1 MGYPYGL
8 SSSLIHRYE
17 VSRYRR
23 SIQQTLLHFFNLKT
37 QALANMLFSAPPR
50 VGELKK
56 PREKKT
62 LLPASLE
69 RRVPHPSLFV
79 QHGRAQY
86 RGTLQAAAIA
96 SAGAFHAAHRYQRVP
111 HFTIKLPSPLSKCFT
126 LVYHTMPDGQTLILK
141 DTSEKHTSISR
152 PADHKL
158 KAQTY
163 GNKSIPQGAED
174 SLDIEASA
182 FTRLDERIDVIVQQ
196 ILPDIPH
203 LVSVPTKTPYVREF
217 PNENLNT
224 PFEDWE
230 VQKLQHMTLVSNG
243 SRGVAWVKGNWLE
256 EYNAAS
262 PYSGFRSGTA
272 TPRSERD
279 ANRIRTKMTLADYKA
294 NKRPTSSSQPPRLGG
309 SQAVPNGQS
318 RYDIDLTL
326 CKATSANLWQ
336 HLEGSRFTYATN
348 DRSDR

>member
-1 MGYPYGL
+1 ML
-8 SSSLIHRYE
+8 SS
-17 VSRYRR
+17 
-23 SIQQTLLHFFNLKT
+23 
-37 QALANMLFSAPPR
+37 APLR
-50 VGELKK
+50 VRELKK
-56 PREKKT
+56 PRERKT

-79 QHGRAQY
+79 QHGRSSISWNSSSY
-86 RGTLQAAAIA
+86 CSCHCRCSSCRPL
-96 SAGAFHAAHRYQRVP
+96 
-111 HFTIKLPSPLSKCFT
+111 LSKPPSFYHQTTRSAFEVFYT

-141 DTSEKHTSISR
+141 DTSGKHTSISR
-152 PADHKL
+152 PTDHKL
-158 KAQTY
+158 KAQTN
-163 GNKSIPQGAED
+163 GSKSILEGPED
-174 SLDIEASA
+174 SLDIKASA

-262 PYSGFRSGTA
+262 PYSGVRSGTA

-294 NKRPTSSSQPPRLGG
+294 NKRPTSSFQPPRLGG
-309 SQAVPNGQS
+309 SQTVPNGHS
-318 RYDIDLTL
+318 RYDID
-326 CKATSANLWQ
+326 
-336 HLEGSRFTYATN
+336 
-348 DRSDR
+348 

>member
-1 MGYPYGL
+1 MLRPYFFL
-8 SSSLIHRYE
+8 SASKVRSLE
-17 VSRYRR
+17 VSPVE
-23 SIQQTLLHFFNLKT
+23 TTKLLHFFQFEN
-37 QALANMLFSAPPR
+37 QALANMLSSASLR
-50 VGELKK
+50 VRELKL
-56 PREKKT
+56 PRERKPP
-62 LLPASLE
+62 LPASLE

-79 QHGRAQY
+79 QHGLAQY
-86 RGTLQAAAIA
+86 RGTLQATAVA
-96 SAGAFHAAHRYQRVP
+96 SAGALHAARRNRSVP
-111 HFTIKLPSPLSKCFT
+111 HFSIKPPSPLSKCFT
-126 LVYHTMPDGQTLILK
+126 LVYRTMPDGRTLILK

-158 KAQTY
+158 KAQTN
-163 GNKSIPQGAED
+163 GRKSMPESAED
-174 SLDIEASA
+174 GLDFEASA
-182 FTRLDERIDVIVQQ
+182 FDRLDKRIDVIVRQ

-279 ANRIRTKMTLADYKA
+279 ANRIRTKMSLADYKA
-294 NKRPTSSSQPPRLGG
+294 NKRPTSSSQPPRLSG
-309 SQAVPNGQS
+309 SQTVPNGQS
-318 RYDIDLTL
+318 TYDIDQSL
-326 CKATSANLWQ
+326 
-336 HLEGSRFTYATN
+336 R
-348 DRSDR
+348 